1 MVEEEQQKR
10 RIVIPSHFLGDAS
23 KYNAG
28 RDTFE
33 ENGKIYAS
41 RLGFLSQHADYLNVI
56 PLTGVYDPIPGDM
69 VIGVVEDA
77 SQSIWLVDINAPYP
91 AVLHVNE
98 VPWRVDFGETTKYL
112 NYGDTV
118 LAKILTVDETKK
130 IQITLNDRNLHK
142 LSGGQLIEI
151 EPIKVPR
158 VIGKKGSMI
167 SMLKRYTN
175 CRIFIGQNGR
185 IWIDGKTDA
194 VARVTLV
201 IRKIEAEAH
210 IKGLTDRVT
219 KLLKEESL
227 VL

>member
-1 MVEEEQQKR
+1 M
-10 RIVIPSHFLGDAS
+10 
-23 KYNAG
+23 
-28 RDTFE
+28 
-33 ENGKIYAS
+33 
-41 RLGFLSQHADYLNVI
+41 
-56 PLTGVYDPIPGDM
+56 
-69 VIGVVEDA
+69 
-77 SQSIWLVDINAPYP
+77 
-91 AVLHVNE
+91 
-98 VPWRVDFGETTKYL
+98 
-112 NYGDTV
+112 
-118 LAKILTVDETKK
+118 
-130 IQITLNDRNLHK
+130 
-142 LSGGQLIEI
+142 SGGQLIEI

-219 KLLKEESL
+219 RLLKEEA
-227 VL
+227 

>member
-1 MVEEEQQKR
+1 M
-10 RIVIPSHFLGDAS
+10 
-23 KYNAG
+23 
-28 RDTFE
+28 
-33 ENGKIYAS
+33 
-41 RLGFLSQHADYLNVI
+41 
-56 PLTGVYDPIPGDM
+56 
-69 VIGVVEDA
+69 
-77 SQSIWLVDINAPYP
+77 
-91 AVLHVNE
+91 
-98 VPWRVDFGETTKYL
+98 PWRVDFGETTKYL
-112 NYGDTV
+112 NYGDTI

-219 KLLKEESL
+219 RLLKEEA
-227 VL
+227 